1 VRATAYDN
9 LGQALTVTDPGTGLV
24 KASYRYTAYGSE
36 DSQGTSKGN
45 LGEDATPSGA
55 EADPT
60 RDVLNPY
67 RYSSKRVDGSDGS
80 YDMGFRSYAPG
91 LNSFLSRDMYNGALA
106 DVAMGLDPWNA
117 NRYAFAGGNP
127 ISHVD
132 LDGHLATE
140 LDSGGVSCDAQ
151 CAADLEAFIHPPAVE
166 DDGGLWGAVS
176 GAVHHAASWGMSAIK
191 GYQPEVYFSPS
202 GMRDR
207 LAGGVNFA
215 AETLQAA
222 NNTTVTGLFLGNK
235 HLGSRASDAFS
246 SAIGAD
252 TKSDSFHA
260 GQLGAA
266 IVSLVAGPESV
277 AGRGG
282 TAGETY
288 FRTMSSEHFATLR
301 ETGRLAATKETFISP
316 TRSFSEGYDGVLVQF
331 SVRSGTTRALEQIGV
346 RDSSALASARFP
358 NMANVFKGWSSTS
371 AFFKAEGSQIN
382 IGLGQGPA
390 LDIFNSAILGFRSLS

>member
-1 VRATAYDN
+1 
-9 LGQALTVTDPGTGLV
+9 
-24 KASYRYTAYGSE
+24 
-36 DSQGTSKGN
+36 
-45 LGEDATPSGA
+45 
-55 EADPT
+55 
-60 RDVLNPY
+60 
-67 RYSSKRVDGSDGS
+67 
-80 YDMGFRSYAPG
+80 
-91 LNSFLSRDMYNGALA
+91 
-106 DVAMGLDPWNA
+106 
-117 NRYAFAGGNP
+117 
-127 ISHVD
+127 
-132 LDGHLATE
+132 
-140 LDSGGVSCDAQ
+140 
-151 CAADLEAFIHPPAVE
+151 
-166 DDGGLWGAVS
+166 
-176 GAVHHAASWGMSAIK
+176 
-191 GYQPEVYFSPS
+191 
-202 GMRDR
+202 MRDR